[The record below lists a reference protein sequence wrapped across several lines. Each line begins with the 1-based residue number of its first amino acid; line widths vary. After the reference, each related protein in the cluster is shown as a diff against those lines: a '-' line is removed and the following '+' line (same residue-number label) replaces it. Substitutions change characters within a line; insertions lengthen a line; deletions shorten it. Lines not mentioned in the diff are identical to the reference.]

1 MAGSPVP
8 THRKIEMKKLTLILA
23 AFALAFGGFTATTA
37 SASAAAPVDPSTTN
51 LKIVQVGTDAMG
63 SDHFR
68 NRNREFVDVK
78 ASAEVDITDLVVQDS
93 WRKNTAADVKKHCN
107 TFTVTADKVD
117 ADLKT
122 ADGKVVLPA
131 GHTLRVYVGSGTAK
145 AWGWGNRLH
154 AVYMNHGFGDS
165 RGCGWRGHFLNNDA
179 DTVFVTK
186 GAFEIKHG
194 WDWHGGYTV
203 KP

>member
-1 MAGSPVP
+1 
-8 THRKIEMKKLTLILA
+8 MKKLILTIGGVL
-23 AFALAFGGFTATTA
+23 ALMLGGITASTA
-37 SASAAAPVDPSTTN
+37 SASTAEPVEPSAAN
-51 LKIVQVGTDAMG
+51 LAITRVGTDAMG

-78 ASAEVDITDLVVQDS
+78 ASAEVDITGLVVQDS
-93 WRKNTAADVKKHCN
+93 WRKATPAAIKPHCN

-122 ADGKVVLPA
+122 TDGKVVLPA

-165 RGCGWRGHFLNNDA
+165 RDCGYRGHFLNNNA
-179 DTVFVTK
+179 DTVYVTK
-186 GAFEIKHG
+186 GGFEINKP
-194 WDWHGGYTV
+194 WDWRGGYTV
-203 KP
+203 G

>member
-1 MAGSPVP
+1 
-8 THRKIEMKKLTLILA
+8 MKKLILTIGGVL
-23 AFALAFGGFTATTA
+23 ALMLGGITASTA
-37 SASAAAPVDPSTTN
+37 SASTSAAPDPSAGDLTITR
-51 LKIVQVGTDAMG
+51 VGTDAMG

-78 ASAEVDITDLVVQDS
+78 ANAEVDITGLVVQDS
-93 WRKNTAADVKKHCN
+93 WRKATDAATSPACN

-117 ADLKT
+117 ASLKT
-122 ADGKVVLPA
+122 GDGKVVLPA

-179 DTVFVTK
+179 DTVYVTK
-186 GAFEIKHG
+186 GGFEISKS
-194 WDWHGGYTV
+194 WNWRGGYTV
-203 KP
+203 G